1 VAKQPPRLNG
11 LTGVPGFM
19 AVLSID
25 DVTGER
31 SPGKLLRQINTL
43 LKTRIQGRCVDPDL
57 DAVQWMALKLVH
69 DGVVTSAGELAR
81 SIDFT
86 TGATTRLIDGLEG
99 SGFML
104 KDPSASDRRV
114 AHLILTPAGE
124 AKYMQKALEG
134 WDELLADFETE
145 EVQEMTRLLSKLL
158 RTMELSAARRG
169 ITASR
174 KV

>member
-1 VAKQPPRLNG
+1 
-11 LTGVPGFM
+11 M

-25 DVTGER
+25 DVTGEH

-43 LKTRIQGRCVDPDL
+43 LKSRIQGRCVDPDL

-86 TGATTRLIDGLEG
+86 TGATTRLIDGLDG
-99 SGFML
+99 SGCML
-104 KDPSASDRRV
+104 KDHSASDRRV

>member
-1 VAKQPPRLNG
+1 
-11 LTGVPGFM
+11 M

-25 DVTGER
+25 DVTGEH

-145 EVQEMTRLLSKLL
+145 EVQEMIRLPSKML
-158 RTMELSAARRG
+158 RRMELSAARRS
-169 ITASR
+169 IIASR
-174 KV
+174 KA